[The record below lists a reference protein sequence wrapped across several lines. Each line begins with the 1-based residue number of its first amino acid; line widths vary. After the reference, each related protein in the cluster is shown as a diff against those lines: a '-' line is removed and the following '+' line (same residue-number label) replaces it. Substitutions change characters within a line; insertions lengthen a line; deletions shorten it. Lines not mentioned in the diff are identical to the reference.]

1 MAAETVKVYAIDEN
15 GDPLEGVLVRFFDDF
30 DVFVTQQYTA
40 LVDGDA
46 YAEVTVDGDDPPVSY
61 TLRLSKAGVA
71 FDGSLGDDSKTPQ
84 SIDVYSPA
92 SLAPVTGTNNF
103 EVQGQTFSATVPT
116 DPRLCRCS
124 GYFYD
129 HSGRPLEGLDIHFIA
144 VCYNEDQPDWN
155 PMIVD
160 GKGILSQKIYTRSD
174 SRGYIEIDLYR
185 TGEYS
190 ALVQGL
196 EHSRRI
202 IKVPDAPSV
211 NLIELLFPVVS
222 EVTFGTNPITVPN
235 GTTVD
240 VDLTI
245 LATDGQTLDASGGDV
260 TFSSL
265 DTSIA
270 VPQILEGNILRV
282 SGIGLGSTQILAT
295 RADSSIVT
303 IPEQPVSYSPLD
315 VTVV

>member
-1 MAAETVKVYAIDEN
+1 MAAETVKVYATDEN
-15 GDPLEGVLVRFFDDF
+15 SDPLEGVLVRFFDNS

-40 LVDGDA
+40 LVGGEA
-46 YAEVTVDGDDPPVSY
+46 YAEVTVDGDDPPTPY
-61 TLRLSKAGVA
+61 TVRLSKAGVA

-84 SIDVYSPA
+84 SINVYSPA

-103 EVQGQTFSATVPT
+103 EVQGQTFTASAPT

-129 HSGRPLEGLDIHFIA
+129 HSGRPLSGLDIHFIA

-160 GKGILSQKIYTRSD
+160 GKGVLSQKIYTRSD

-196 EHSRRI
+196 EHSRRVI
-202 IKVPDAPSV
+202 RVPDAPQV
-211 NLIELLFPVVS
+211 NLIELLFPVVT
-222 EVTFGTNPITVPN
+222 EVTFGTNPITIPN

-240 VDLTI
+240 MPLTI
-245 LATDGQTLDASGGDV
+245 LATDGQALDASEGDV

-265 DTSIA
+265 NTSIA
-270 VPQILEGNILRV
+270 VPQVLAGNILRV
-282 SGIGLGSTQILAT
+282 SGIGVGTTQITAT

-303 IPEQPVSYSPLD
+303 IPEQPITYLPLD
-315 VTVV
+315 VTVT

>member
-1 MAAETVKVYAIDEN
+1 M
-15 GDPLEGVLVRFFDDF
+15 
-30 DVFVTQQYTA
+30 FVTQQYTA
-40 LVDGDA
+40 LVGGDA
-46 YAEVTVDGDDPPVSY
+46 YAEVTVDGDDPPIPY

-103 EVQGQTFSATVPT
+103 EVQGQTFTASAPT

-129 HSGRPLEGLDIHFIA
+129 HTGRPLSGLDIHFIA

-160 GKGILSQKIYTRSD
+160 GKGVLSQKIYTRSD
-174 SRGYIEIDLYR
+174 SQGYMEIDLFR

-196 EHSRRI
+196 EHSRRVI
-202 IKVPDAPSV
+202 RVPDAPQV
-211 NLIELLFPVVS
+211 NLIELLFPVVT
-222 EVTFGTNPITVPN
+222 EVTFGTNPITIPN

-240 VDLTI
+240 MPLTI
-245 LATDGQTLDASGGDV
+245 LATDGQALDASEGDV

-265 DTSIA
+265 NTSIA
-270 VPQILEGNILRV
+270 VPQVLAGNILRV
-282 SGIGLGSTQILAT
+282 SGIGVGTTQITAT

-303 IPEQPVSYSPLD
+303 IPEQPITYLPLD
-315 VTVV
+315 VTVT